1 MAGKISFP
9 QVLLERVADSNKI
22 TCLSVKKRKR
32 HTLKRIKR
40 FQVGLRGWG
49 WGWSVS

>member
-22 TCLSVKKRKR
+22 TCLSVRKKR
-32 HTLKRIKR
+32 HTLKRIKL